1 MCLGLVIRIC
11 IIPNIHI
18 NTHKIGVLLCILGII
33 HIHKTRPKH
42 RCLKTKLWKILPQPT
57 IFHFTTLLLILM
69 HSLILN
75 RNCVFSLWL
84 STNIFSSC
92 YNMVNQSRDIN
103 CKVKGTSIFIN
114 DNVSKEKTHRQPSYF
129 VNIPWCSWWI
139 QQFVFDA

>member
-33 HIHKTRPKH
+33 HIHKTRPKPQ
-42 RCLKTKLWKILPQPT
+42 TKIMENITPT
-57 IFHFTTLLLILM
+57 DIFHFTTLLLILM

-75 RNCVFSLWL
+75 RNYVFSLWL

-103 CKVKGTSIFIN
+103 WKVKDTSIFIN